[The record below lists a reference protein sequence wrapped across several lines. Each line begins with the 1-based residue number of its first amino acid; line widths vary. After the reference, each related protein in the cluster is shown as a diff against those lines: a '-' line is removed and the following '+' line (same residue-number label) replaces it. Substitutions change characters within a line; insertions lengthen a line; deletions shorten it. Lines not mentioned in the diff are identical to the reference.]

1 MTPSLHSKKIIKYT
15 LLSAMILF
23 MISPVFAADGNEC
36 TTSTLTQQAIDGFNI
51 VLSLLSRLWIPLAT
65 FAGKLMW
72 NGLLYGEMINLDKV
86 LYYLWNMSRTFANFA
101 VLILIFWKI
110 GEDLLAKKFDGWAMM
125 KYILKVWWGLLLA
138 HMSWFLV
145 GATIDISTIL
155 TTTVASLP
163 NTFIG
168 SQDNGDMRTMI
179 IQSIKNSSSQK
190 RITLH
195 LDTKL
200 CNPSDITSTTP
211 DNTTTTQNEWTE
223 QEILD
228 TILPS
233 DNSISWPLTYI
244 WVWVLRI
251 QDYMYNSNNS
261 NTITDNLFIVL
272 VRLAIVV
279 MYVFI
284 LVLLIV
290 INIIRI
296 VAVWFFVAF
305 APLLI
310 TLKFAGKDIISQSNA
325 LKSFSIPNITKAIFA
340 PVIAV
345 WLMSIWLIVIVI
357 LQQFLQ
363 INNDIARDDVKVSS
377 SQLWST
383 IAVSEVFETT
393 IAGDIL
399 GQDAGNNIKNTFTN
413 ILLIIFTLF
422 ILYGVTQALTK
433 FLKDGIWGKY
443 IEQLWQLWWK
453 ALSSIPIL
461 PWWISASGLGWTY
474 RWIKENILSKAKEK
488 WLDLSWSNNTQDN
501 RLQKYL
507 DKSFG
512 LATSI
517 WYEDIRPLDLFMKR
531 LQRKNYINKED
542 IAGFMKNYEPIKE
555 HYKDPAQQQ
564 MKNSLSSM
572 SGISN
577 SFPILLQKI
586 ITNQSAFQWEYSGLQ
601 LEAWKEND
609 NISNYIK
616 ENYNKGRW
624 EANKKFFNDLYKQ
637 LGGDETKLKTGA
649 EFWDKPFQRK
659 ND

>member
-1 MTPSLHSKKIIKYT
+1 MRLTSNTQQRIKYT
-15 LLSAMILF
+15 LLSGIILF
-23 MISPVFAADGNEC
+23 AISPVFAADWNEC
-36 TTSTLTQQAIDGFNI
+36 TTASLTQQAIDGFNI
-51 VLSLLSRLWIPLAT
+51 LLSLLSRLWIPLAT

-72 NGLLYGEMINLDKV
+72 NGLLYGEMLNLDKV
-86 LYYLWNMSRTFANFA
+86 LYYLRNMSRTFANFA

-110 GEDLLAKKFDGWAMM
+110 GEDLLGKKFDGGSMM

-138 HMSWFLV
+138 HMSWFLI
-145 GATIDISTIL
+145 GATIDVSTIL

-163 NTFIG
+163 STFIW
-168 SQDNGDMRTMI
+168 SQDNGDIRTRI
-179 IQSIKNSSSQK
+179 SQSIKNSSSQRK
-190 RITLH
+190 ITLN

-200 CNPSDITSTTP
+200 CNPTDIATITP
-211 DNTTTTQNEWTE
+211 ETNNKEWTE

-228 TILPS
+228 TILPNS
-233 DNSISWPLTYI
+233 NSISWPLMYI
-244 WVWVLRI
+244 WVGVLRI

-272 VRLAIVV
+272 VRLAIIL

-290 INIIRI
+290 INIIRV
-296 VAVWFFVAF
+296 VAVRFFVAF

-310 TLKFAGKDIISQSNA
+310 VLKLAGKDVISQSEA
-325 LKSFSIPNITKAIFA
+325 LKSFSIENIVKAIFA
-340 PVIAV
+340 PVIAIG
-345 WLMSIWLIVIVI
+345 LMSIGLIVIVI
-357 LQQFLQ
+357 MQWFLQ
-363 INNDIARDDVKVSS
+363 INNDIERDDVKVSS
-377 SQLWST
+377 SQLWSK
-383 IAVSEVFETT
+383 IWVSNVFETT

-422 ILYGVTQALTK
+422 ILYGITQALTK

-443 IEQLWQLWWK
+443 IEQIGKLWST
-453 ALSSIPIL
+453 ALSSLPII
-461 PWWISASGLGWTY
+461 PWWISASGLWWTY
-474 RWIKENILSKAKEK
+474 RGMKDNILSKAKEK
-488 WLDLSWSNNTQDN
+488 WFDLWWWANNAQDN
-501 RLQKYL
+501 RLQRYL

-512 LATSI
+512 LPTSI
-517 WYEDIRPLDLFMKR
+517 WYEDIRPLELFTKK

-542 IAGFMKNYEPIKE
+542 IANFMKDYQPIKE
-555 HYKDPAQQQ
+555 YYKEAAKQNI
-564 MKNSLSSM
+564 KNSLSSM

-586 ITNQSAFQWEYSGLQ
+586 ISNQSSLQSEYSGLQ

-624 EANKKFFNDLYKQ
+624 EANKKFFNSLYKQ
-637 LGGDETKLKTGA
+637 LGWDDTKLKTGA
-649 EFWDKPFQRK
+649 DFWDKPFQRK